1 MFKDLMVQTEHSE
14 LFKRVDTIIK
24 DAVFGM
30 ERIHNG
36 SSIQQLRG
44 KKYSE
49 EWNKV
54 SLFGV

>member
-1 MFKDLMVQTEHSE
+1 L
-14 LFKRVDTIIK
+14 
-24 DAVFGM
+24 

-36 SSIQQLRG
+36 SSNQQFRE

-54 SLFGV
+54 SWFGV

>member
-1 MFKDLMVQTEHSE
+1 L
-14 LFKRVDTIIK
+14 
-24 DAVFGM
+24 

-49 EWNKV
+49 EWDKV
-54 SLFGV
+54 SWFGV